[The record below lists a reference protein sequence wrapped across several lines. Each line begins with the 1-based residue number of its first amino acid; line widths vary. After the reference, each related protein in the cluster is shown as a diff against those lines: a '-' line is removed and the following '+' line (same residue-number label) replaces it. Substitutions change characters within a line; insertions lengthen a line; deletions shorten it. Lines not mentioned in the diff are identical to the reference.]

1 MAYNYKEEEVKDKL
15 GLTSSDDGESL
26 NNNSEKKWN
35 SWDQQSGKDVQ
46 GFIKKQLANSVSTID
61 FDQTD
66 TSLILKNSL
75 GDVVGT
81 TKVEISYP
89 EYSIKEVNIKNITL
103 NGAEIKSDT
112 TIINGNGIKNNSTV
126 NNNTITFTWNL
137 VNTTKNEEY
146 CLNQVNYTIYLLDSG
161 KEEYASMTGSA
172 SYSENGKTVDISS
185 LFADVNSSGSFYLR
199 VEIDYSYFNGTQ
211 TENRNNV
218 SDYSTKLSIQIIS
231 LECRVTNWTN
241 SYDVPFTYTVDDY
254 DKFILEYSIN
264 GSNYT
269 TVNLNSAASTSLNLE
284 PYVGEETVKTFTIL
298 ARLKT
303 KANVTTLMSD
313 WITSNFIYQ
322 NPNSSGSGAK
332 AFITNVPETITN
344 CDSAQVFSITTTDKL
359 QGDIVVYVYKDSK
372 ASSFL
377 KNISIDSASDYYFKN
392 QEAYRTF
399 EISLST
405 LDSTSTTPYYVYNEL
420 TDSNNSIYL
429 AFVVDYGKSAEIY
442 KVYTGVN
449 SYTANGSP
457 QSSKYTSIKIENPA
471 EGISRYVPVKN
482 SIINFGQANTLA
494 YPFSDDTNINSS
506 LDSSCGLQQE
516 GKYTF
521 FKISPTSGGLFNT
534 PVDINNSTETYLAS
548 SSNKDFSIEITLKT
562 YNVTDESDEIMN
574 IGNIRFYTN
583 CIRLLTDGVSDD
595 LSKPYIAGCA
605 NFAKDE
611 ITHIT
616 ITYNHAYKPT
626 TYENYLND
634 MYPGYKDL
642 NSGLLQCL
650 KIYINGEINRSVS
663 VFNFNGLLENN
674 KFTLQINPSYSDVN
688 IYSLRTYDK
697 CLSKEEVLQNKI
709 ASFASYVDKKAFF
722 EKNDLTYLE
731 EDYNAINWKKI
742 QEEGLANTISIRKC
756 LGKIDPNY
764 NNLANSKKF
773 TQKNVMLLVVG
784 DEGPLYY
791 GNKKHENENGEVI
804 KPQDATM
811 LIKYAPPSGQEDI
824 YKEKYNGKFIGK
836 YLTYENGYDSYYKS
850 QGSSAKR
857 YGGAYN
863 VQFSKFYFVPES
875 KFETL
880 KEVLTDKS
888 KYNSEQSIIYDKE
901 NNTCKY
907 DMTILNYYDNMLSA
921 GLASNTIKNKTYD
934 FTDTS
939 CYTDRDGYHFNEVFE
954 AMGINDTYVLPTDS
968 SGAEVVKLVGKVNY
982 ASSMQSH
989 KQGACNLYADCY
1001 PKDFANYKD
1010 DNFDAEADVDYMRRR
1025 AVKEDVFYYFFI
1037 KLSDC
1042 KHNATYRDVTWDD
1055 IDFDKVHFFGFQTW
1069 GSAKMDNETFGY
1081 NKKANIGYLVV
1092 EGADN
1097 KNAQTNFK
1105 SPWAAMQIWNTN
1117 NKGQRINSNG
1127 EVIDNK
1133 PYYDLISGQQL
1144 DYVEKQQSGL
1154 NSEGNPD
1161 YLTGLLYN
1169 DETIMAKRPSADEI
1183 AKGDDAIS
1191 RGPDAWDIAGALLTE
1206 STVDP
1211 IFEVK
1216 EFKTGNKDSSE
1227 TSKIHPATESLEKF
1241 AAFSNYIYT
1250 FDFGNLVL
1258 FDPEEGLT
1266 KENNSAYKYVAN
1278 DDYTNINIGGTTLS
1292 GNAGDIFRYD
1302 QIKEIF
1308 VPAGLYY
1315 NTANNKWETLNIF
1328 NIVNDIK
1335 DSFDEYKANSTNEKP
1350 YTTLIK
1356 SAVKNNAGNIKGL
1369 FSQDVDDTYSI
1380 TNIDVSVL
1388 RNKFGQT
1395 DAEEDALNK
1404 LKCVLADAFKCTIYA
1419 YCDVESFCYHQAAI
1433 RFLSGTDNRA
1443 KNIYFVIQGGNYKK
1457 EQNTGGIDVYNQLP
1471 DNKQYKNGELI
1482 TLFQDD
1488 MDTIFATDNNGQQAK
1503 EYNLVEPAYNNNTS
1517 EYWGDSRSGLWYNF
1531 DILFEENIKEQLKKI
1546 IEHVL
1551 ATNKTSNTIINTDN
1565 NLYKDFLSI
1574 QDELI
1579 PAVGYNHT
1587 SEVYYDIMQLCYSNG
1602 NLTTFGSEINKF
1614 DSEFNNNQV
1623 ANPESLIHGGCL
1635 ESEKEFLKKRIA
1647 FLASYANATF
1657 TSEDMDTIS
1666 LKSNT
1671 SGGSITKK
1679 TIKLKNTSFIQD
1691 YYPNFLGGVLNE
1703 ENSNADAIINEYYAT
1718 YNGGKSNS
1726 YSEGIAYKENSYPFT
1741 IELTADLTQNN
1752 TVTHTDYIDK
1762 ITFQEGVN
1770 SLGNIYL
1777 KKAQIVCYE
1786 EPEETSLLD
1795 SDKGI
1800 NFVFGSNSDSLDMS
1814 KIVPNVETLKIPY
1827 SHFEKSILNFQNCTR
1842 LKELDLTKSINDK
1855 NTITFDNILL
1865 PKNNK
1870 LTSCV
1875 LPVGTKALTAYY
1887 YPNITA
1893 DTITFA
1899 GDTQLTSLVIDWR
1912 NNWAEEFIK
1921 KYFAGTSDS
1930 TLVLTNVPSKTKMS
1944 KYMLNLLTSVKNFS
1958 FSNKVTITMDES
1970 EGAMDVILKKKLA
1983 KLFGNIDNS
1992 TNDVYITYSKDGKD
2006 VSSIDFGTSQI
2017 TLKQGVRQIPYKLL
2031 ASDNTDA
2038 VAVELTDEGLLNL
2051 SFKLTDAPNGV
2062 SCDEEG
2068 NITIPSDISNGK
2080 NFTFTITYK
2089 NTKTASCKV
2098 IVGFYC
2104 PNAGDFANYDGSFSP
2119 IYNADTAIGFVY
2131 YVANKT
2137 DNSAT
2142 VSVMSLSPLKSCLP
2156 SAANNADLVF
2166 RYGDTE
2172 NDTNYT
2178 NEYKVA
2184 TDIVS
2189 GKGYEIIVSDD
2200 FKTESESS
2208 DVYDQQVDQNTSVV
2222 PTSSS
2227 TIMAKYIKKGVY
2239 SYNKL
2244 LDGNITS
2251 NDKDKFESIIKE
2263 IYNYSSAFTV
2273 GDASASGKEMLP
2285 FLYPAYLRTACFLPE
2300 NIDNTTKYYGYSSKY
2315 AWEIPNSYTVAYLL
2329 NQVIISSSGLVDN
2342 DENNNKTLW
2351 TNYANFSKDENTL
2364 FGYITANN
2372 GNCNMIQWLKNT
2384 RKITCECGIIF
2395 KWKKC
2400 SRSVGNRAYHQYDY
2414 NNDTYFG
2421 FEYNN
2426 YNTGGESISLP
2437 DKSDC
2442 IFPCITFNISA
2453 DD

>member
-1 MAYNYKEEEVKDKL
+1 MAYNYNEEEVKDKL

-89 EYSIKEVNIKNITL
+89 EYSIKEVTIKNITL
-103 NGAEIKSDT
+103 NGIEIKSDT
-112 TIINGNGIKNNSTV
+112 TIINGNGIKNNSVV

-146 CLNQVNYTIYLLDSG
+146 CLNQVNYTIYLLNSE
-161 KEEYASMTGSA
+161 KEECTSITGSA
-172 SYSENGKTVDISS
+172 SYLENGKTVDISS
-185 LFADVNSSGSFYLR
+185 LFTDVNSSGSFYLR
-199 VEIDYSYFNGTQ
+199 VKIDYSYFNGTQ
-211 TENRNNV
+211 TENRNNT

-231 LECRVTNWTN
+231 LECSIKNWTN
-241 SYDVPFTYTVDDY
+241 SAIVPFTYNVDDY
-254 DKFILEYSIN
+254 EKFLLEYSIN

-269 TVNLNSAASTSLNLE
+269 TANLNSTDKTDLDLTS
-284 PYVGEETVKTFTIL
+284 YIGEEQVKTFTIL

-303 KANVTTLMSD
+303 KSSTTTLMSD

-322 NPNSSGSGAK
+322 SPNSSGSGAK
-332 AFITNVPETITN
+332 VFITDIPETINN

-359 QGDIVVYVYKDSK
+359 QGDIVVYVYKDSV
-372 ASSFL
+372 ASSFI
-377 KNISIDSASDYYFKN
+377 KNINTDSTNKNYFKN
-392 QEAYRTF
+392 YDAYRTF

-405 LDSTSTTPYYVYNEL
+405 LDSTTTTPYYIYNEL
-420 TDSNNSIYL
+420 TNNNNSVYL

-442 KVYTGVN
+442 KNYTGTT
-449 SYTANGSP
+449 SYTTTGLSP
-457 QSSKYTSIKIENPA
+457 SSTNYASIKIKNPT
-471 EGISRYVPVKN
+471 EGISRYIPIKN
-482 SIINFGQANTLA
+482 SIINFGQANTLTW
-494 YPFSDDTNINSS
+494 PFSEDSNINSN

-516 GKYTF
+516 DKYTF
-521 FKISPTSGGLFNT
+521 FKISPTAGGLFNT
-534 PVDINNSTETYLAS
+534 PVDIYNSTGTYLAS
-548 SSNKDFSIEITLKT
+548 NSDKDFSIEITLKT

-574 IGNIRFYTN
+574 IGNIQFYTN
-583 CIRLLTDGVSDD
+583 CIRLLTDGISEN
-595 LSKPYIAGCA
+595 LSHPYIAGCA

-634 MYPGYKDL
+634 MYPNYEDL

-650 KIYINGEINRSVS
+650 KIYINGEINRSIS
-663 VFNFNGLLENN
+663 VFNFDGLLKDN
-674 KFTLQINPSYSDVN
+674 KFTLQINPTYSDVN

-709 ASFASYVDKKAFF
+709 ASFASYTDKKAFF

-731 EDYNAINWKKI
+731 EDYNTTNWKEI
-742 QEEGLANTISIRKC
+742 QTAGLANTISIRKC
-756 LGKIDPNY
+756 LGETDPRY
-764 NNLANSKKF
+764 NNLAKSKKF

-791 GNKKHENENGEVI
+791 GNKKHENKDGKVL

-863 VQFSKFYFVPES
+863 VQFSKFYFVPEN
-875 KFETL
+875 KFDTL
-880 KEVLTDKS
+880 KNVLTGADES
-888 KYNSEQSIIYDKE
+888 YNSKC
-901 NNTCKY
+901 N
-907 DMTILNYYDNMLSA
+907 MTILNNHDKMVQL
-921 GLASNTIKNKTYD
+921 GLASNTITNKTYD
-934 FTDTS
+934 FKNTT
-939 CYTDRDGYHFNEVFE
+939 CYEDSDEYKFNEVFE
-954 AMGINDTYVLPTDS
+954 EMGINDTYVLPTDS
-968 SGAEVVKLVGKVNY
+968 SGAKVVKLVGKVNY

-989 KQGACNLYADCY
+989 KQGACNLYTDCY
-1001 PKDFANYKD
+1001 PKNFINYKD
-1010 DNFDAEADVDYMRRR
+1010 SDFNAESDVDYMRRR

-1042 KHNATYRDVTWDD
+1042 KNNATYRDVTWDD

-1117 NKGQRINSNG
+1117 DKGQRINDNG
-1127 EVIDNK
+1127 EVTNNK
-1133 PYYDLISGQQL
+1133 SYYDLISGQQL

-1183 AKGDDAIS
+1183 TKGDDAIS
-1191 RGPDAWDIAGALLTE
+1191 RGADAWDIAGALLTE
-1206 STVDP
+1206 SSVDP

-1216 EFKTGNKDSSE
+1216 EFKTGNVDSTE

-1278 DDYTNINIGGTTLS
+1278 NDYTNINIGGTTLTGS
-1292 GNAGDIFRYD
+1292 AGDIFRYD

-1315 NTANNKWETLNIF
+1315 NTTNNKWETLNIF
-1328 NIVNDIK
+1328 DIVTDIK
-1335 DSFDEYKANSTNEKP
+1335 DSFNEYRNSSNNEKL
-1350 YTTLIK
+1350 YTKLIR
-1356 SAVKNNAGNIKGL
+1356 SAVQNNAGSANGL
-1369 FSQDVDDTYSI
+1369 FSQDADGSYSI
-1380 TNIDVSVL
+1380 DNVNVEIQK
-1388 RNKFGQT
+1388 NKFGQT
-1395 DAEEDALNK
+1395 DAEADALNE

-1419 YCDVESFCYHQAAI
+1419 YCDVTSFCYHQAI
-1433 RFLSGTDNRA
+1433 VRFLSGTDNRA
-1443 KNIYFVIQGGNYKK
+1443 KNIYFVIQGGNYEKK
-1457 EQNTGGIDVYNQLP
+1457 SNSGGTDVYNLLSE
-1471 DNKQYKNGELI
+1471 DKQYKNGKLI

-1503 EYNLVEPAYNNNTS
+1503 EYNLVEPAYNNKTS

-1531 DILFEENIKEQLKKI
+1531 DILFEENIKKYLKNI
-1546 IEHVL
+1546 INHVL
-1551 ATNKTSNTIINTDN
+1551 DTDKTSKTIINNDN

-1574 QDELI
+1574 QNEVI

-1602 NLTTFGSEINKF
+1602 KLTEFGNNTNKF
-1614 DSEFNNNQV
+1614 DNEFNNNQV
-1623 ANPESLIHGGCL
+1623 ANPESLVHGGCL

-1647 FLASYANATF
+1647 FLASYANVDFA
-1657 TSEDMDTIS
+1657 SEDMDTIS

-1671 SGGSITKK
+1671 SGGSTTKK

-1691 YYPNFLGGVLNE
+1691 YYPNFLDSVLNE
-1703 ENSNADAIINEYYAT
+1703 ENSNADTIIDRYYVN
-1718 YNGGKSNS
+1718 YNGGKSNT
-1726 YSEGIAYKENSYPFT
+1726 YSKGIAYKENSYPFN
-1741 IELTADLTQNN
+1741 IELTADLTSSN
-1752 TVTHTDYIDK
+1752 TITHTDYIDK
-1762 ITFQEGVN
+1762 ITFQEGVS

-1777 KKAQIVCYE
+1777 KKAQIICYE
-1786 EPEETSLLD
+1786 EPKETTL
-1795 SDKGI
+1795 SDTEKGI
-1800 NFVFGSNSDSLDMS
+1800 NFVFGSNSNSLDMN

-1855 NTITFDNILL
+1855 SNIVFDNIIL

-1870 LTSCV
+1870 LTSCI

-1887 YPNITA
+1887 YPNLSE
-1893 DTITFA
+1893 DTISFA
-1899 GDTQLTSLVIDWR
+1899 GDTKLTSLVIDWR

-1930 TLVLTNVPSKTKMS
+1930 TLVLTNVPSETKMS

-1970 EGAMDVILKKKLA
+1970 KESMDVILKKKLA
-1983 KLFGNIDNS
+1983 KLFGNIDKS
-1992 TNDVYITYSKDGKD
+1992 TNDVYIIYNKDGKD
-2006 VSSIDFGTSQI
+2006 VSKIDFGTTQI
-2017 TLKQGVRQIPYKLL
+2017 TLKQGVSQIPYKLL
-2031 ASDNTDA
+2031 ASDNTNA
-2038 VAVELTDEGLLNL
+2038 VAVELTDKGLLNL
-2051 SFKLTDAPNGV
+2051 SFKLSNAPNGV
-2062 SCDEEG
+2062 SCDDEG
-2068 NITIPSDISNGK
+2068 NINISQDIANGK
-2080 NFTFTITYK
+2080 DFNFTITYN
-2089 NTKTASCKV
+2089 NTITASCKV

-2119 IYNADTAIGFVY
+2119 VYNADTAIGFVY
-2131 YVANKT
+2131 YVKNKT
-2137 DNSAT
+2137 DESAT

-2156 SAANNADLVF
+2156 STENSADLVF
-2166 RYGDTE
+2166 RYGDAE
-2172 NDTNYT
+2172 NDNDYT
-2178 NEYKVA
+2178 NAYKVA
-2184 TDIVS
+2184 ENTVS
-2189 GKGYEIIVSDD
+2189 GKGYNIITSND
-2200 FKTESESS
+2200 FKDESS
-2208 DVYDQQVDQNTSVV
+2208 DTTVVKDQVDQNTAVT
-2222 PTSSS
+2222 PTSSKI
-2227 TIMAKYIKKGVY
+2227 IMTKYINKGIN
-2239 SYNKL
+2239 SYNTL
-2244 LDGNITS
+2244 LNKSITQ
-2251 NDKDKFESIIKE
+2251 NDKNKFESIIKE
-2263 IYNYSSAFTV
+2263 IYNYSSYFTV
-2273 GDASASGKEMLP
+2273 GDASASGKEMLS
-2285 FLYPAYLRTACFLPE
+2285 FLYPAYLRTACFLPKNT
-2300 NIDNTTKYYGYSSKY
+2300 NINTKYYGYSTEH
-2315 AWEIPNSYTVAYLL
+2315 AWEIPNSQTVAYLL
-2329 NQVIISSSGLVDN
+2329 NQVIKSSSGLVDN
-2342 DENNNKTLW
+2342 DNYGNRTFW
-2351 TNYANFSKDENTL
+2351 TNKINFSKDENTL

-2372 GNCNMIQWLKNT
+2372 GNCNMIQWLGNS
-2384 RKITCECGIIF
+2384 RQITCECGEIC
-2395 KWKKC
+2395 KTGGSG
-2400 SRSVGNRAYHQYDY
+2400 SRSYGNRAYHFYNVYGNIVYYGFDY
-2414 NNDTYFG
+2414 SSY
-2421 FEYNN
+2421 EK
-2426 YNTGGESISLP
+2426 GGDLIELP
-2437 DKSDC
+2437 DRSDQ